1 LICLGNPRGEA
12 DWHWRCI
19 GLERQGT
26 AWTQFLITEIAVA
39 MFPGNSQ
46 RPLTP
51 LMNRWRPEPET
62 PSAGLRDDSEAL
74 EWFALAVRP
83 RHEKAVSR
91 LLRYKGYETF
101 VPLYR
106 RQHRY
111 GRRLRQFELALFSGY
126 VFCRFDALV
135 RLPILMTPGVIRLVG
150 AGRVPTPVDDN
161 EIKALQ
167 SAARASFPMQ
177 PHAFLT
183 AGERVRIASGPLAG
197 VEGVVV
203 DSTKPFRL
211 LLSITLLQRSV
222 LVEIN
227 EDLVLRQREISW
239 S

>member
-1 LICLGNPRGEA
+1 
-12 DWHWRCI
+12 
-19 GLERQGT
+19 
-26 AWTQFLITEIAVA
+26 

-46 RPLTP
+46 RPVCP
-51 LMNRWRPEPET
+51 MKEFWPEPET
-62 PSAGLRDDSEAL
+62 TSAALRDGGNLA

-91 LLRYKGYETF
+91 LLRHKGYETF

-111 GRRLRQFELALFSGY
+111 GRHIRQFELALFSGY

-150 AGRVPTPVDDN
+150 AGRTPCPVD
-161 EIKALQ
+161 EKEMKALQ
-167 SAARASFPMQ
+167 SVVRARFPMQ

-203 DSTKPFRL
+203 ESTKPFRL
-211 LLSITLLQRSV
+211 ILSITLLQRSV
-222 LVEIN
+222 LVEID
-227 EDLVLRQREISW
+227 EDLVLPHRETLW